1 MNMLLRPWR
10 YWSRSF
16 LCFRSTWVHL
26 MFPEHLGSPHVSG
39 ALEFASCFRSTW
51 VRLMLSVFLCFP
63 EHLSSPHVSGALEF
77 ASCCQWSSCYSIC
90 SFLWR
95 VLWILFVHLSFS
107 FCPSSIYDFR
117 IPLNICFLLKILAH
131 GIGHK
136 LSQQLFKA
144 RSLIFKTNYI
154 HDNNHTMKLNNV
166 HEVVQKQAKME
177 KESNKET
184 SVRVRNVCKNINK
197 VEINN
202 SLNIH
207 KDLSPPTFY
216 MY

>member
-1 MNMLLRPWR
+1 
-10 YWSRSF
+10 
-16 LCFRSTWVHL
+16 
-26 MFPEHLGSPHVSG
+26 
-39 ALEFASCFRSTW
+39 
-51 VRLMLSVFLCFP
+51 
-63 EHLSSPHVSGALEF
+63 
-77 ASCCQWSSCYSIC
+77 
-90 SFLWR
+90 
-95 VLWILFVHLSFS
+95 
-107 FCPSSIYDFR
+107 
-117 IPLNICFLLKILAH
+117 
-131 GIGHK
+131 
-136 LSQQLFKA
+136 
-144 RSLIFKTNYI
+144 
-154 HDNNHTMKLNNV
+154 MKLNNV